1 MRRARSSPGPNTREG
16 DTLSP
21 TRPDGAGSR
30 SSLWSRARF
39 ALLGGLVLLS
49 TTACSSSDLP
59 RLGWP
64 TAAAD
69 QTERSLWLWQ
79 TMWVVAII
87 VFAVTFVLILWP
99 AVFHRR

>member
-1 MRRARSSPGPNTREG
+1 M
-16 DTLSP
+16 
-21 TRPDGAGSR
+21 
-30 SSLWSRARF
+30 
-39 ALLGGLVLLS
+39 S
-49 TTACSSSDLP
+49 TTACSVDSSDLP

-87 VFAVTFVLILWP
+87 VFAITFVLMLV
-99 AVFHRR
+99 ALGVLG

>member
-21 TRPDGAGSR
+21 TRPDGADRR
-30 SSLWSRARF
+30 STLWSRARF
-39 ALLGGLVLLS
+39 ALLGGVVLLS
-49 TTACSSSDLP
+49 TTACSVDSSDLP
-59 RLGWP
+59 RFGWP

-79 TMWVVAII
+79 TLWIVAIF
-87 VFAVTFVLILWP
+87 VFVITFVLILW
-99 AVFHRR
+99 